1 MRSKGID
8 RNKMVEY
15 KKRIDRHKKDIENI
29 DNTVEKAKTNHVVK
43 DKIAEVAKD
52 DTNKKIT
59 TNKRK
64 KVAKK
69 KPSKEFMEEIKRR
82 AEEKAYKGIVSEEE
96 ELHEKEPKYE
106 ISKKERA
113 ERFKRL
119 HDLAVQMSNKWKAEN
134 NNMLPKD
141 EF

>member
-1 MRSKGID
+1 MRSKTID
-8 RNKMVEY
+8 RNKMVEH

-29 DNTVEKAKTNHVVK
+29 DKTVEKAKTNDVVE
-43 DKIAEVAKD
+43 DKTVEVAKD
-52 DTNKKIT
+52 EINKKIT

-69 KPSKEFMEEIKRR
+69 KPSKEFMEEIKRK
-82 AEEKAYKGIVSEEE
+82 AEEKAYNGIVSEE

-106 ISKKERA
+106 MSKEERA

-119 HDLAVQMSNKWKAEN
+119 HELAVQMSNKWREEN
-134 NNMLPKD
+134 NNLLL
-141 EF
+141 